1 MDWEEEARKER
12 RREIV
17 RESQRRRRA
26 AAEENGLCIV
36 CVCRPA
42 RKGLKTCKEC
52 CDYIAGKQK
61 IRRGT
66 A

>member
-1 MDWEEEARKER
+1 MDRDSEEFKEYR
-12 RREIV
+12 RRIV
-17 RESQRRRRA
+17 RESQRRRRT
-26 AAEENGLCIV
+26 AAEEGGKCIV

-52 CDYIAGKQK
+52 CDYIAEKQR